1 MIPAAFEYT
10 RATTLA
16 EALDAI
22 GGAGQAKLIC
32 GGQSLVPVGWFCR
45 SSPQPLVPLLR
56 FRLTQP
62 RQLVDIG
69 RLPEL
74 RGVTVTDDVVRI
86 GAATTY
92 RELLASEPLS
102 DAVPLIAE
110 VTENIGDLQVR
121 NLGTIGGALAHADPS
136 ADMPAAMLALD
147 ARFHLQSA
155 RAARTVA
162 AREFFLGPFET
173 AMASDELLV
182 AIEVRPLSDFTGSAY
197 MTFEQAASGY
207 ALVGAAAVVTVS
219 PARGVTGASL
229 AFTGLADAPFLADV
243 SSLLGTAGDAQS
255 VARAA
260 TKSVQGVQANA
271 DIHADAAYRLQLA
284 QVGARR
290 ALTTAIARA
299 AAAT

>member
-10 RATTLA
+10 RANTLV

-22 GGAGQAKLIC
+22 SGAGQAKLIC
-32 GGQSLVPVGWFCR
+32 GGQSLVP
-45 SSPQPLVPLLR
+45 LLR
-56 FRLTQP
+56 FRLAQP
-62 RQLVDIG
+62 RQLVDIA
-69 RLPEL
+69 RLQEL

-102 DAVPLIAE
+102 EAVPLIVE

-155 RAARTVA
+155 RATRTVA

-182 AIEVRPLSDFTGSAY
+182 AIELRPLSDFTGSAY
-197 MTFEQAASGY
+197 VTFEQAASGY

-219 PARGVTGASL
+219 PARGVTAASL
-229 AFTGLADAPFLADV
+229 AFTGLSDAPFLADV
-243 SSLLGTAGDAQS
+243 SALLGTAGDVQS
-255 VARAA
+255 IARAA
-260 TKSVQGVQANA
+260 ANAVRGVHANA

>member
-10 RATTLA
+10 RANTLA

-32 GGQSLVPVGWFCR
+32 GGQSLVP
-45 SSPQPLVPLLR
+45 LLR
-56 FRLTQP
+56 FRLAQP

-102 DAVPLIAE
+102 DAVPLVAE

-155 RAARTVA
+155 RATRTVA
-162 AREFFLGPFET
+162 ARDFFLGPFET

-182 AIEVRPLSDFTGSAY
+182 AIELRPLSDFTGSAY
-197 MTFEQAASGY
+197 VTFEQAASGY

-219 PARGVTGASL
+219 PARGVTAASL
-229 AFTGLADAPFLADV
+229 AFTGLTDAPFLTDV

-255 VARAA
+255 IARAA
-260 TKSVQGVQANA
+260 AKSVQGVQANA
-271 DIHADAAYRLQLA
+271 DIHADAAYRLQIA

-290 ALTTAIARA
+290 ALTSAIARA

>member
-10 RATTLA
+10 RANTLA

-22 GGAGQAKLIC
+22 SGAGQAKLIC
-32 GGQSLVPVGWFCR
+32 GGQSLVP
-45 SSPQPLVPLLR
+45 LLR
-56 FRLTQP
+56 FRLAQP

-74 RGVTVTDDVVRI
+74 RGVTVADDVVRI

-102 DAVPLIAE
+102 EAVPLIAE

-155 RAARTVA
+155 RATRTVA

-182 AIEVRPLSDFTGSAY
+182 AIELRPLSDFTGSAY
-197 MTFEQAASGY
+197 VTFEQAASGY

-219 PARGVTGASL
+219 PARGVTAASL
-229 AFTGLADAPFLADV
+229 AFTGLSDVPFLADV
-243 SSLLGTAGDAQS
+243 SSLLGTSGDAQS
-255 VARAA
+255 IGRAA
-260 TKSVQGVQANA
+260 ATSVQDVQANA